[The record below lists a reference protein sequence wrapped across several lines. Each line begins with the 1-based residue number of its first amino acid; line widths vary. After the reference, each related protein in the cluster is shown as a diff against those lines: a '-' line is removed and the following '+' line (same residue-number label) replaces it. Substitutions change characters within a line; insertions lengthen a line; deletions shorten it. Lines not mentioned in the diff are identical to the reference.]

1 MLGSVEGAAEQLT
14 PVLSLSEE
22 YRLATLVEHLMTID
36 LLLRQPAFDRSVS
49 AATLHAQIAQFR
61 EHSASPEA

>member
-36 LLLRQPAFDRSVS
+36 LLLRQPSFDGS
-49 AATLHAQIAQFR
+49 ASATALRAQIARFR
-61 EHSASPEA
+61 EHNASPEA